1 MVQILVRSVE
11 GWTLDNLLNRWKIN
25 ESTKEG
31 LLMTALTFA
40 NTIRLVKGLIPDNL
54 GIDVYTKPTSNG
66 GTSIELVNKK
76 LNYGIDFCVYD
87 GIGENTIAVVD
98 EYTKYVRSMLYL
110 QQFLDTL
117 VVPNTSID
125 YKHDTYRN
133 RVNFTRSNDSRHYA
147 LIETD
152 DRITLVWVA
161 NIKTVNKIPTTCD
174 IILEQW
180 DNPVVNPT
188 KTLKQVL
195 DEAQDKTLNQLTD
208 IS

>member
-1 MVQILVRSVE
+1 
-11 GWTLDNLLNRWKIN
+11 
-25 ESTKEG
+25 
-31 LLMTALTFA
+31 MTALTFA

-66 GTSIELVNKK
+66 GTSVELVNKK

-87 GIGENTIAVVD
+87 SIGENTIAVVD

-125 YKHDTYRN
+125 HKHDPYRN

-152 DRITLVWVA
+152 DRITLVWVT

-174 IILEQW
+174 IVLKQW

-195 DEAQDKTLNQLTD
+195 DETQDKTLDQLTD
-208 IS
+208 VS

>member
-1 MVQILVRSVE
+1 
-11 GWTLDNLLNRWKIN
+11 
-25 ESTKEG
+25 
-31 LLMTALTFA
+31 MTALTFA

-54 GIDVYTKPTSNG
+54 GVDVYTKPTSNG
-66 GTSIELVNKK
+66 GASVELVNKK
-76 LNYGIDFCVYD
+76 LDYGIDFCVYD
-87 GIGENTIAVVD
+87 SIGENTIAVVD

-125 YKHDTYRN
+125 YKHDPYRN
-133 RVNFTRSNDSRHYA
+133 RVDFTRSDDPRHYA

-152 DRITLVWVA
+152 DRITLVWVT

-174 IILEQW
+174 IVLKQW

-195 DEAQDKTLNQLTD
+195 DETQDKTLDQLTD
-208 IS
+208 VS

>member
-1 MVQILVRSVE
+1 
-11 GWTLDNLLNRWKIN
+11 
-25 ESTKEG
+25 
-31 LLMTALTFA
+31 MTALTFA

-54 GIDVYTKPTSNG
+54 GVDVYTKPTSNG
-66 GTSIELVNKK
+66 GTSVELVNKK

-87 GIGENTIAVVD
+87 SIGENTIAVVD

-125 YKHDTYRN
+125 YEHDPYCN
-133 RVNFTRSNDSRHYA
+133 RVNFTRNNDSRHYA
-147 LIETD
+147 LIETED
-152 DRITLVWVA
+152 HITLVWVTS
-161 NIKTVNKIPTTCD
+161 IKTVNKIPTTCD
-174 IILEQW
+174 IVLKQW
-180 DNPVVNPT
+180 GNPVVNPT

-195 DEAQDKTLNQLTD
+195 DETQDKTLDQLTD

>member
-1 MVQILVRSVE
+1 
-11 GWTLDNLLNRWKIN
+11 
-25 ESTKEG
+25 
-31 LLMTALTFA
+31 MTALTFA

-54 GIDVYTKPTSNG
+54 GVDVYTKPTSNG
-66 GTSIELVNKK
+66 GTSVELVNKK
-76 LNYGIDFCVYD
+76 LDYGIDFCVYD
-87 GIGENTIAVVD
+87 SIGENTIAVVD

-125 YKHDTYRN
+125 YKHDPYRN

-152 DRITLVWVA
+152 DRITLVWVT

-174 IILEQW
+174 IVLKQW

-195 DEAQDKTLNQLTD
+195 DETQDKTLDQLTD
-208 IS
+208 VS

>member
-1 MVQILVRSVE
+1 
-11 GWTLDNLLNRWKIN
+11 
-25 ESTKEG
+25 
-31 LLMTALTFA
+31 MTALTFA

-54 GIDVYTKPTSNG
+54 GINVYTKPTSNG
-66 GTSIELVNKK
+66 GTSVELVNKK
-76 LNYGIDFCVYD
+76 LNYAIDFCVYD

-125 YKHDTYRN
+125 YKHDPYRN

-161 NIKTVNKIPTTCD
+161 NIKTINKIPTTCD
-174 IILEQW
+174 IVLKQW
-180 DNPVVNPT
+180 NNPVVNPT

-195 DEAQDKTLNQLTD
+195 DETQDKTLDQLTD

>member
-1 MVQILVRSVE
+1 
-11 GWTLDNLLNRWKIN
+11 
-25 ESTKEG
+25 
-31 LLMTALTFA
+31 MTALTFA

-66 GTSIELVNKK
+66 GTSVELVNKK
-76 LNYGIDFCVYD
+76 LDYGIDFCVYD
-87 GIGENTIAVVD
+87 SIGENTIAVVD

-125 YKHDTYRN
+125 YKHDPYRN

-161 NIKTVNKIPTTCD
+161 NIKTINKIPTTCD
-174 IILEQW
+174 IVLKQW
-180 DNPVVNPT
+180 NNPVVNPT

-195 DEAQDKTLNQLTD
+195 DETQDKTLDQLTD

>member
-1 MVQILVRSVE
+1 
-11 GWTLDNLLNRWKIN
+11 
-25 ESTKEG
+25 
-31 LLMTALTFA
+31 MTALTFA

-66 GTSIELVNKK
+66 GTSVELVNKK
-76 LNYGIDFCVYD
+76 LNYAIDFCVYD

-125 YKHDTYRN
+125 YKHDPYRN

-161 NIKTVNKIPTTCD
+161 NIKTINKIPTTCD
-174 IILEQW
+174 IVLKQW
-180 DNPVVNPT
+180 NNPVVNPT

-195 DEAQDKTLNQLTD
+195 DETQDKTLDQLTD

>member
-1 MVQILVRSVE
+1 
-11 GWTLDNLLNRWKIN
+11 
-25 ESTKEG
+25 
-31 LLMTALTFA
+31 MTALTFA

-54 GIDVYTKPTSNG
+54 GIDVYTKPTSDG
-66 GTSIELVNKK
+66 GTSVELVNKK
-76 LNYGIDFCVYD
+76 LDYGIDFCVYD
-87 GIGENTIAVVD
+87 SIGENTIAVVD
-98 EYTKYVRSMLYL
+98 KYTKYVRSMLYL

-125 YKHDTYRN
+125 YKHDPYRN

-161 NIKTVNKIPTTCD
+161 NIKTINKIPTTCD
-174 IILEQW
+174 IVLKQW
-180 DNPVVNPT
+180 NNPVVNPT

-195 DEAQDKTLNQLTD
+195 DETQDKTLDQLTD

>member
-1 MVQILVRSVE
+1 
-11 GWTLDNLLNRWKIN
+11 
-25 ESTKEG
+25 
-31 LLMTALTFA
+31 MTALTFA

-66 GTSIELVNKK
+66 GTSVELVNKK
-76 LNYGIDFCVYD
+76 LDYGIDFCVYD
-87 GIGENTIAVVD
+87 SIGENTIAVVD

-125 YKHDTYRN
+125 YKHDPYRN

-152 DRITLVWVA
+152 DRITLVWVT

-174 IILEQW
+174 IVLKQW

-195 DEAQDKTLNQLTD
+195 DETQDKTLDQLTD
-208 IS
+208 VS